1 MCPLEEVEAADLIRT
16 VVRTVTGS
24 NTAVVNHLVQ
34 TLMAVNRRC
43 NWTNRLTRRLLTLH
57 TWNWHEVRNR
67 IVYILAFII
76 VVQAN
81 PVHFA
86 ATRDFLLTNDWNVI
100 LSLAGDRTRVTADT
114 CCQVNRHRPLVV
126 TNVRKF
132 GIERCP
138 VFLVYQAT
146 LGIPEVTTWIGR
158 IRLAFTF
165 MALMSI
171 MRLIERTGHTMVQL
185 FEDLTLLGDILI
197 KGRNTNNIPVL
208 GFYKFCLEKV
218 VGLRENEL
226 IFLSD

>member
-1 MCPLEEVEAADLIRT
+1 
-16 VVRTVTGS
+16 
-24 NTAVVNHLVQ
+24 
-34 TLMAVNRRC
+34 MAVNRRC
-43 NWTNRLTRRLLTLH
+43 NRANWLTRRLFTLH

-67 IVYILAFII
+67 IIYIRAFII

-86 ATRDFLLTNDWNVI
+86 PTCDFLLTNDWDVI
-100 LSLAGDRTRVTADT
+100 LSLAGNRTRVTANT

-146 LGIPEVTTWIGR
+146 LGITEITTWIGR

-165 MALMSI
+165 MALMRI
-171 MRLIERTGHTMVQL
+171 MRLVKRTGYTMVQL
-185 FEDLTLLGDILI
+185 FEDLTLLGDIFI
-197 KGRNTNNIPVL
+197 KGGNTNDISVF
-208 GFYKFCLEKV
+208 GFHK
-218 VGLRENEL
+218 
-226 IFLSD
+226 LSL